1 MDAPPEEDTERIAK
15 LREQRRA
22 DRERRRRAHQQA
34 QAAASDER
42 QAPAQADNSQEA
54 PAQAVQRD
62 EEPVVARAAAPL
74 NAVVVADVAPVAAV
88 AVVPPAPPAPQ
99 QERYPDVDAE
109 LLGEEIRRERTQI
122 DGFDARATAVC
133 DLLAEAE
140 RKLMEAERMEA
151 ALLADD
157 DDGGATAM
165 CAIAALG
172 ASTGVSPVA
181 GSRPAG
187 GIRPVPRGPGPALP
201 RRSGRG
207 GMSVRVYIMSSPS
220 SSSSN
225 SPPSRRSRPGYRW
238 YSDTRSFMLDSASV
252 NSISSMPSPVYQWR
266 RLAAEHG
273 RELLGDALP
282 RLLDGRRVADERRRH
297 LEALRGCRNG
307 RLDVVRSTR
316 RSTKFL
322 LTTLQPSARRP
333 PSWTCVAAEEA
344 GAGEVAA
351 VARVGG
357 AHHVLGVE
365 LLLRELRHRE
375 RAVLLRAARRERRE
389 ADHEEVEPRKD
400 HVDRELA
407 EVAA

>member
-62 EEPVVARAAAPL
+62 EEPVARAVDAAPI

-99 QERYPDVDAE
+99 EERYPDVDAE

-157 DDGGATAM
+157 
-165 CAIAALG
+165 
-172 ASTGVSPVA
+172 
-181 GSRPAG
+181 
-187 GIRPVPRGPGPALP
+187 
-201 RRSGRG
+201 
-207 GMSVRVYIMSSPS
+207 
-220 SSSSN
+220 
-225 SPPSRRSRPGYRW
+225 
-238 YSDTRSFMLDSASV
+238 
-252 NSISSMPSPVYQWR
+252 
-266 RLAAEHG
+266 
-273 RELLGDALP
+273 GD
-282 RLLDGRRVADERRRH
+282 E
-297 LEALRGCRNG
+297 
-307 RLDVVRSTR
+307 
-316 RSTKFL
+316 
-322 LTTLQPSARRP
+322 
-333 PSWTCVAAEEA
+333 
-344 GAGEVAA
+344 
-351 VARVGG
+351 
-357 AHHVLGVE
+357 
-365 LLLRELRHRE
+365 
-375 RAVLLRAARRERRE
+375 
-389 ADHEEVEPRKD
+389 
-400 HVDRELA
+400 
-407 EVAA
+407 

>member
-42 QAPAQADNSQEA
+42 QAAPAQADESQEA

-62 EEPVVARAAAPL
+62 EEPVVARAVAAPI

-157 DDGGATAM
+157 
-165 CAIAALG
+165 
-172 ASTGVSPVA
+172 
-181 GSRPAG
+181 
-187 GIRPVPRGPGPALP
+187 
-201 RRSGRG
+201 
-207 GMSVRVYIMSSPS
+207 
-220 SSSSN
+220 
-225 SPPSRRSRPGYRW
+225 
-238 YSDTRSFMLDSASV
+238 
-252 NSISSMPSPVYQWR
+252 
-266 RLAAEHG
+266 
-273 RELLGDALP
+273 GD
-282 RLLDGRRVADERRRH
+282 E
-297 LEALRGCRNG
+297 
-307 RLDVVRSTR
+307 
-316 RSTKFL
+316 
-322 LTTLQPSARRP
+322 
-333 PSWTCVAAEEA
+333 
-344 GAGEVAA
+344 
-351 VARVGG
+351 
-357 AHHVLGVE
+357 
-365 LLLRELRHRE
+365 
-375 RAVLLRAARRERRE
+375 
-389 ADHEEVEPRKD
+389 
-400 HVDRELA
+400 
-407 EVAA
+407 

>member
-1 MDAPPEEDTERIAK
+1 MEPEEDTGRIAK

-62 EEPVVARAAAPL
+62 EEPVARAVGAAPI

-157 DDGGATAM
+157 
-165 CAIAALG
+165 
-172 ASTGVSPVA
+172 
-181 GSRPAG
+181 
-187 GIRPVPRGPGPALP
+187 
-201 RRSGRG
+201 
-207 GMSVRVYIMSSPS
+207 
-220 SSSSN
+220 
-225 SPPSRRSRPGYRW
+225 
-238 YSDTRSFMLDSASV
+238 
-252 NSISSMPSPVYQWR
+252 
-266 RLAAEHG
+266 
-273 RELLGDALP
+273 GD
-282 RLLDGRRVADERRRH
+282 E
-297 LEALRGCRNG
+297 
-307 RLDVVRSTR
+307 
-316 RSTKFL
+316 
-322 LTTLQPSARRP
+322 
-333 PSWTCVAAEEA
+333 
-344 GAGEVAA
+344 
-351 VARVGG
+351 
-357 AHHVLGVE
+357 
-365 LLLRELRHRE
+365 
-375 RAVLLRAARRERRE
+375 
-389 ADHEEVEPRKD
+389 
-400 HVDRELA
+400 
-407 EVAA
+407 